1 MKERMCVTASMDPP
15 HRLPLTLQPG
25 VRHVS
30 NAETENMATPVWP
43 QDYPPFQDMDQSGS
57 YFLSN
62 QVHPDMRRID
72 TQWLSTPSQSQWSP
86 ELLSLSY
93 PNNPWPS
100 QGSRR
105 RSSSSSGIPTSSNWY
120 PSLISPEEQYMPSF
134 MHGSPRRQPRSS
146 SQPSRQSGRP
156 RDIERPPFPRQ
167 ITEASPIQQRMWSES
182 AFRGSADYQLFVEA
196 TFGISPEHA
205 RHSSSTSTEYFEQT
219 PPTRDF
225 DGETIRSVTAFRQM
239 AQLPMTP
246 DETMALRAV
255 SYSPPGRYHD
265 ADALLES
272 SEYARSRRSLDITP
286 NAGYEELPSYA
297 QSQAEMQQRV
307 RREAV
312 IRAEELQRQWRE
324 CRY

>member
-1 MKERMCVTASMDPP
+1 MSATSSMDLS
-15 HRLPLTLQPG
+15 HRLPLTLQPD

-30 NAETENMATPVWP
+30 SVETENMATPTWP
-43 QDYPPFQDMDQSGS
+43 QDYLPFQDMDQNVS
-57 YFLSN
+57 YFPPTQMHSDWR
-62 QVHPDMRRID
+62 QID
-72 TQWLSTPSQSQWSP
+72 TQWLPTPSQSQWSSRP
-86 ELLSLSY
+86 QPLSHS
-93 PNNPWPS
+93 NDHSPS
-100 QGSRR
+100 QVSRR
-105 RSSSSSGIPTSSNWY
+105 RSSSLSGIPTLSSWY
-120 PSLISPEEQYMPSF
+120 PTPLSPEEQYMPLS

-156 RDIERPPFPRQ
+156 QDIERPPFPRQ
-167 ITEASPIQQRMWSES
+167 MTEASPIQQRMWSES

-205 RHSSSTSTEYFEQT
+205 RHSSSTSTDYFDQT
-219 PPTRDF
+219 PPARDF

-265 ADALLES
+265 ADALSES
-272 SEYARSRRSLDITP
+272 SEYARSRRSLVSTP
-286 NAGYEELPSYA
+286 SAGYEELPNYA
-297 QSQAEMQQRV
+297 QSQVEMQQRL

-312 IRAEELQRQWRE
+312 TRAQELQRQWRE